1 MTEKRKVSPNERM
14 YLAFEKN
21 YNSFV
26 INRIVEGRGDIDI
39 EILQS
44 AVNKVGDIYPESRFK
59 LKNDYWID
67 SKLNPKV
74 IKIQRKD
81 VGKDFKELMKRKIDL
96 TKDIACEVYYLNE
109 FDKITI
115 IFRTHH
121 GVMDGKGQ
129 GIWIEAIFKELN
141 NLEIEKFSSKVRDI
155 DLLKDSGIN
164 KSSDIVTIGNYSP
177 LKDRASY
184 KITDPISKKIEINEK
199 INSITAKL
207 IGSIHKLSKDSKS
220 RFIITRDIRE
230 KFPEEKLNTGNLSL
244 PMYLETTSE
253 NWQEINKDLINTIL
267 KNEDIKYSPK
277 EYFIFENTPMNILR
291 LGLKYTIFNYNRQK
305 KTATTAVIS
314 NLGRIDLENYK
325 TKYFIPEK
333 VYALPVI
340 TPLVPLSFVI
350 TELDNKTIITV
361 GYYEDNY
368 EEKKLEEYLEK
379 LKDTLLNRAKVEIKG
394 NKEIRKVNI
403 FKEILKKS
411 EKEDILTL
419 ENDKEISYRDIF
431 ISASKVAS
439 YLKKI
444 GVNKGDRVSISTK
457 RDSSYLISILACIK
471 VGAVFIPVDPEY
483 PKERVD
489 YIKESSASKILL
501 ESLEFILEEEG
512 LTNLN
517 FKEFTE
523 YKNEDVI
530 YTIYTSGSTGKPK
543 GVEITYGT
551 LCNYIS
557 NCIEKYGITEETI
570 FGFFTSI
577 SFDLSITAIFTTLLA
592 GGKIEFFNEKIT
604 PITLKNIFENSKMN
618 GVKMTPTHLEI
629 ISKYN
634 IKKDR
639 FKLVIVGG
647 EQLKV
652 STAKKAQDILGD
664 SCKIVNEYGP
674 TEATVGCIYHI
685 FDKNK
690 TYIGEGLPIGKPL
703 DNIDLCLEIDINE
716 NMGELLIGGDCLAK
730 GYYNNLKETTDKF
743 IYLGNKRFYKSGDL
757 CRINKDNDLEFLERK
772 DFQVKIRGY
781 RIELEEVEKKIEEYP
796 AIIGCRVIP
805 NSSKNSLLAY
815 YIGKVD
821 QNELLKTLKEKL
833 PEYMVPYAFFEIDE
847 FPLNSNGKLD
857 LKKLK
862 ELGQKDFKDNIDEVS
877 LSSFEKKIIKIW
889 EEILEIKIDKNKVN
903 WNFYELGAD
912 SLSIVRFI
920 NEIEPF
926 INKEGVEK
934 ILLNPNLETI
944 SKYKK

>member
-1 MTEKRKVSPNERM
+1 MMNSRKLSPNERM

-26 INRIVEGRGDIDI
+26 INRIVEGKGDIKLDTF
-39 EILQS
+39 QK
-44 AVNKVGDIYPESRFK
+44 AVNKVSEIYPESRFK
-59 LKNDYWID
+59 LKNGFWID
-67 SKLNPKV
+67 SKINPKV
-74 IKIQRKD
+74 IKIQRRD

-96 TKDIACEVYYLNE
+96 TKEVACEIYYLNE

-129 GIWIEAIFKELN
+129 GVWIEAIFKELN
-141 NLEIEKFSSKVRDI
+141 NLEVEKFSSKVRDI
-155 DLLKDSGIN
+155 DLLKESGVK
-164 KSSDIVTIGNYSP
+164 KSSDIVTVGKYKP

-184 KITDPISKKIEINEK
+184 KITDPISKKIEIGEK

-207 IGSIHKLSKDSKS
+207 IGGIHKLSEDSKS

-230 KFPEEKLNTGNLSL
+230 KFPKEKLNTGNLSL
-244 PMYLETTSE
+244 PMYLETTSD

-267 KNEDIKYSPK
+267 KNEDIEYSPK
-277 EYFIFENTPMNILR
+277 EYFIFENIPINILS
-291 LGLKYTIFNYNRQK
+291 LGLKYTIFNYNRQEK
-305 KTATTAVIS
+305 AATTSVIS
-314 NLGRIDLENYK
+314 NLGRVDLENYK
-325 TKYFIPEK
+325 TKYFIPDK

-350 TELDNKTIITV
+350 TELENKTIITV

-368 EEKKLEEYLEK
+368 EEEKLEEYLEK
-379 LKDTLLNRAKVEIKG
+379 LKATLLNRVKVEIKG
-394 NKEIRKVNI
+394 DKEIKKINI
-403 FKEILKKS
+403 FKEIFKKIDQ
-411 EKEDILTL
+411 ENTL
-419 ENDKEISYRDIF
+419 VLESNEEASYRDIF
-431 ISASKVAS
+431 FKASKVAN

-471 VGAVFIPVDPEY
+471 VGAIFIPIDPDY
-483 PKERVD
+483 PRERID
-489 YIKESSASKILL
+489 YIKESSESKVLL
-501 ESLEFILEEEG
+501 ESLDFILKEDV
-512 LTNLN
+512 LSNQS
-517 FKEFTE
+517 FKEYVE
-523 YKNEDVI
+523 YKGEDVI

-557 NCIEKYGITEETI
+557 NCIEKYEITEESI

-577 SFDLSITAIFTTLLA
+577 SFDLSITAIFTTLVV
-592 GGKIEFFNEKIT
+592 GGKIEFFDEKIT
-604 PITLKNIFENSKMN
+604 PITLKTIFENSKMN
-618 GVKMTPTHLEI
+618 SVKMTPTHLEI
-629 ISKYN
+629 ISKYD

-639 FKLVIVGG
+639 FNLVIVGG

-652 STAKKAQDILGD
+652 STAKKAQDVLGER
-664 SCKIVNEYGP
+664 CKIVNEYGP
-674 TEATVGCIYHI
+674 TEATVGCVYHI

-703 DNIDLCLEIDINE
+703 DNIDLYLEIDISE

-743 IYLGNKRFYKSGDL
+743 IYLENKRFYRSGDL
-757 CRINKDNDLEFLERK
+757 CRVNENNDLEFLERK

-781 RIELEEVEKKIEEYP
+781 RIELEEIEKKIEEYP
-796 AIIGCRVIP
+796 SIKGCRVIP
-805 NSSKNSLLAY
+805 NSSKNALLAY
-815 YIGKVD
+815 YIGKID
-821 QNELLKTLKEKL
+821 QKALLKNLKEKL
-833 PEYMVPYAFFEIDE
+833 PEYMIPYAFFEIDE

-862 ELGQKDFKDNIDEVS
+862 ELGQKDFENSIDEIS
-877 LSSFEKKIIKIW
+877 LSTFEKKVVKIW
-889 EEILEIKIDKNKVN
+889 EKILEIKIDKNKVN

-920 NEIEPF
+920 NEIEPL
-926 INKEGVEK
+926 ITKDGIEK
-934 ILLNPNLETI
+934 ILLNPNLKTI
-944 SKYKK
+944 NKYKK

>member
-1 MTEKRKVSPNERM
+1 MMNKRKLSPNERM

-26 INRIVEGRGDIDI
+26 INRIVEGRGDIKIDVF
-39 EILQS
+39 QK
-44 AVNKVGDIYPESRFK
+44 AVNKVSEIYPESRFK
-59 LKNDYWID
+59 LKNGFWVD
-67 SKLNPKV
+67 SKLCPKV

-96 TKDIACEVYYLNE
+96 TKDVACEIYYLNE

-141 NLEIEKFSSKVRDI
+141 NLEVEKFSSKVRDI
-155 DLLKDSGIN
+155 DLLKDSGIKKN
-164 KSSDIVTIGNYSP
+164 SDIVTVGKYSP
-177 LKDRASY
+177 LKDRVSY
-184 KITDPISKKIEINEK
+184 KITNPISKKIELDEK

-207 IGSIHKLSKDSKS
+207 IGGIQSLSEDSKS

-267 KNEDIKYSPK
+267 KNEDIEYSPK
-277 EYFIFENTPMNILR
+277 EYFIFENIPMDILR
-291 LGLKYTIFNYNRQK
+291 LGLKYTIFNYNRQE

-314 NLGRIDLENYK
+314 NLGRIDLQNYK

-350 TELDNKTIITV
+350 TELENKTIITV

-368 EEKKLEEYLEK
+368 EEEKLEEYLEK
-379 LKDTLLNRAKVEIKG
+379 LKDTLLNRVKVEIKG
-394 NKEIRKVNI
+394 NKEVKKVDVFKDI
-403 FKEILKKS
+403 FKKS
-411 EKEDILTL
+411 DQEDILTL
-419 ENDKEISYRDIF
+419 ENNKEISYRDIF
-431 ISASKVAS
+431 IGASKVAN

-471 VGAVFIPVDPEY
+471 VGAVFIPIDPEY

-501 ESLEFILEEEG
+501 ESLEFILEEDT
-512 LTNLN
+512 LNNLN

-557 NCIEKYGITEETI
+557 NCIEKYGITEKSI

-618 GVKMTPTHLEI
+618 SVKMTPTHLEI

-703 DNIDLCLEIDINE
+703 DNIDLYLEIDTNE
-716 NMGELLIGGDCLAK
+716 NMGELFIGGDCLAK

-743 IYLGNKRFYKSGDL
+743 IYLENKRFYKSGDL

-781 RIELEEVEKKIEEYP
+781 RIELEEIEKKIEEYP
-796 AIIGCRVIP
+796 SVVGCRVVP
-805 NSSKNSLLAY
+805 NSSKNALLAY
-815 YIGKVD
+815 YIGKID
-821 QNELLKTLKEKL
+821 QKELLKNLKEKL
-833 PEYMVPYAFFEIDE
+833 AEYMIPYAFFEIDE

-944 SKYKK
+944 SKYI